1 MHPVINA
8 ETLTLSLAASFRIS
22 ASIATGIETERDCVL
37 TPGGRPLVAG
47 GLVVA
52 SLLMSPVFLCQNNAE
67 AIYFFLSIK
76 IVGKNQNIPD
86 RVDGFG
92 GHANARAIDSSG
104 APSA

>member
-8 ETLTLSLAASFRIS
+8 DTLTFRAAASLRIS

-52 SLLMSPVFLCQNNAE
+52 SLLMSPVFLCRNNAE
-67 AIYFFLSIK
+67 AIYFFISIK
-76 IVGKNQNIPD
+76 IVGKSRLRGSKTALKCPD
-86 RVDGFG
+86 ER
-92 GHANARAIDSSG
+92 
-104 APSA
+104 